1 MKKNAGF
8 TLIELL
14 IVVAIIAI
22 LAAIAISQYRD
33 YVSRTR
39 AAGTSAELSGLRTA
53 VSVCISENQAIA
65 GCNLGSFGIPA
76 AVPQTRNV
84 LPGTTVVNGVIS
96 AASGATEDDGTTAL
110 TWIDT
115 PTFAAGDDKLTWT
128 NTGSICHP
136 RRGLRPG
143 QGDCP

>member
-1 MKKNAGF
+1 MKKTAGF

-14 IVVAIIAI
+14 VVVAIIAI

-53 VSVCISENQAIA
+53 VSVCISENQNIS
-65 GCNLGSFGIPA
+65 GCDLGTHGIPSS
-76 AVPQTRNV
+76 VPPTRN
-84 LPGTTVVNGVIS
+84 LLAGTTVLNGEVRAS
-96 AASGATEDDGTTAL
+96 SGATDDDGSTPL

-115 PTFAAGDDKLTWT
+115 PSFAAGDDKLTWT

>member
-1 MKKNAGF
+1 MKKTAGF

-22 LAAIAISQYRD
+22 LAAIAIRQYRD

-39 AAGTSAELSGLRTA
+39 AAGTSAELSGLRSA

-65 GCNLGSFGIPA
+65 GCTLGNFGIPA
-76 AVPQTRNV
+76 AVPATRNV
-84 LPGTTVVNGVIS
+84 LAGATVVDGVIT
-96 AASGATEDDGTTAL
+96 ADSGATEDDGSTPL

-115 PTFAAGDDKLTWT
+115 PNFAAGDDKLTWT

>member
-1 MKKNAGF
+1 MKKTAGF

-14 IVVAIIAI
+14 IVVAIVAI
-22 LAAIAISQYRD
+22 LAAIAIGQYRD

-53 VSVCISENQAIA
+53 ISVCISENQAIT
-65 GCNLGSFGIPA
+65 GCTLGNFGIPA
-76 AVPQTRNV
+76 AVPVTRNV
-84 LPGTTVVNGVIS
+84 LAGTTVVDGVITAS
-96 AASGATEDDGTTAL
+96 SGATDDDGSTPL

-115 PTFAAGDDKLTWT
+115 PTFAAGADKLTWT

>member
-1 MKKNAGF
+1 MKKSAGF

-39 AAGTSAELSGLRTA
+39 AAGTSAELSGLRSA

-65 GCNLGSFGIPA
+65 GCSQGNFGIPA
-76 AVPQTRNV
+76 AVPATRNV
-84 LPGTTVVNGVIS
+84 LAGTTVINGIIT
-96 AASGATEDDGTTAL
+96 ADSGATDDDGSTPL

-115 PTFAAGDDKLTWT
+115 PSFAAGDDKLTWT